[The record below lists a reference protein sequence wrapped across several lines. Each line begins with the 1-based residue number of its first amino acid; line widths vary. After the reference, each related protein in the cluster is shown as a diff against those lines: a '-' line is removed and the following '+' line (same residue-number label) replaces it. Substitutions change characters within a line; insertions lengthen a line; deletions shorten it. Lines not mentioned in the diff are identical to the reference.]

1 MSRAA
6 TWLVVGAVV
15 GALAGCPSFHA
26 GPLPGAPADATFV
39 DVDGVH
45 VRYRELGS
53 GPAVVLVHGY
63 GASSDAWA
71 GVMPVLAAQHLRAI
85 AIDLKGF
92 GWTSRPEGDYS
103 PAAQARMVWQVLDK
117 LGVVDVAIVGHSWG
131 SSVALAMAV
140 AQPARV
146 RRVAL
151 YDAYVYDD
159 QVPGF
164 FRWAQKPGIGEL
176 LFGLFYTERI
186 EDRAPLAFF
195 DERWVTQARVE
206 RVEREMARPGTVA
219 AALAT
224 ARGHH
229 FEELHDQL
237 RTFAKPVML
246 LWGRDDQVT
255 PLRFGE
261 RLVHE
266 LLDARLVVY
275 PRCGHIPMV
284 EAEHESTRDLA
295 AFLTDATAQTAARSQ
310 P

>member
-1 MSRAA
+1 MTLRLASIACAA
-6 TWLVVGAVV
+6 VLLGGCPAFHS
-15 GALAGCPSFHA
+15 GALPGSPS
-26 GPLPGAPADATFV
+26 DATFV

-45 VRYRELGS
+45 VRYREAGS

-63 GASSDAWA
+63 GASSDAWV
-71 GVMPVLAAQHLRAI
+71 GVMQALAAQHMRAI
-85 AIDLKGF
+85 AVDLKGF
-92 GWTSRPEGDYS
+92 GWTARPPGDYS
-103 PAAQARMVWQVLDK
+103 PAAQARLVWRVLDELK
-117 LGVVDVAIVGHSWG
+117 VVDVAIVAHSWG
-131 SSVALAMAV
+131 SSVGLAMAV

-159 QVPGF
+159 QVPSF
-164 FRWAQKPGIGEL
+164 FRWAEKPGLGEL
-176 LFGLFYTERI
+176 LFGLYYTERM
-186 EDRAPLAFF
+186 EDRVPLAFY

-206 RVEREMARPGTVA
+206 RVEKEMERPGTVA

-229 FEELHDQL
+229 FAALHEQL
-237 RTFAKPVML
+237 RSFERPVLL
-246 LWGRDDQVT
+246 LWGQQDQIT

-266 LLDARLVVY
+266 LADASLKVY

-284 EAEHESTRDLA
+284 EASHESTRDLV
-295 AFLTDATAQTAARSQ
+295 AFLATDHAVEAT